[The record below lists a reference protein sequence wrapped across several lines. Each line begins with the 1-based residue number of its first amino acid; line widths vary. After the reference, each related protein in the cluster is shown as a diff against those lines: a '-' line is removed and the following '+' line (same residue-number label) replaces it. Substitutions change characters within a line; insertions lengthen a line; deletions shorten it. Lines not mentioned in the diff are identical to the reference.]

1 MVGDVFEVVRVMKDL
16 VLQDIELCKQVAPIM
31 GRLGIEPDGVI
42 LTGEN
47 NRVVL
52 IHEAIYY
59 SGDGHPVTSLDLN
72 WTHGIKTYRQDKLA
86 LGLPEWWD
94 EPLGGIGADPY
105 QARVEINGKLK
116 SLDFGRKYLTI
127 RDKLHA
133 SRGQPQLEATARLL
147 ILLDKENL
155 L

>member
-1 MVGDVFEVVRVMKDL
+1 MKDL
-16 VLQDIELCKQVAPIM
+16 VLQDIELCDAVRGVM
-31 GRLGIEPDGVI
+31 ERLNIPADMWIV
-42 LTGEN
+42 
-47 NRVVL
+47 
-52 IHEAIYY
+52 
-59 SGDGHPVTSLDLN
+59 GDGFFTNEEFCMGTIPGYAKMSAS
-72 WTHGIKTYRQDKLA
+72 KTWRQDKLA